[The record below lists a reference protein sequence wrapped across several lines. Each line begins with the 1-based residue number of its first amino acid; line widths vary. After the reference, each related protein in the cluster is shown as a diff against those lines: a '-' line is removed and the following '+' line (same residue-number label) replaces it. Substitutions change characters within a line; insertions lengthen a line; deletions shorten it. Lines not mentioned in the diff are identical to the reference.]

1 MITAPFNFVP
11 VSEEVFFPLWSD
23 NVSHDIPF
31 EDTQSGVLDITITAK
46 SPIFVKDSKDKEQ
59 FCSHNGEY
67 YIPSTSVKGTI
78 RNIVEIMSFSKMS
91 QVDDDTY
98 AVRDLNNS
106 DLYMSQMKPNN
117 ILCGW
122 LKKDGNNFIIEDCGR
137 AGRIKHEEI
146 DNIFKKDFVS
156 KFKSGIFGDKAVD
169 KTAFQ
174 KYVLLESDKLTYD
187 FEHIST
193 SSTGDKRYSYNSSSS
208 LRGTIVLTGQSS
220 GRDENKKKPTGKAYE
235 FIFFEQIKDIKV
247 AKEVMDNFL
256 FAYFDKRETEPKESP
271 DWTFWKKKLSNGEK
285 VPVFFQKD
293 GNQIAHFGLSYLYK
307 LPYKYS
313 IKDGLP
319 PLHSKEKL
327 DLAQTI
333 FGYVNDTQAL
343 KGRVQF
349 SHFKAISAIKKMKT
363 VTEVLGSP
371 RASYY
376 PIYVTQN
383 GDEYKTFMNDDFS
396 IAGWKR
402 YPIHQT
408 NVTKKTDETENEN
421 IGTTFTPLKNGII
434 FKGKLRYHNLKK
446 IELGAIIS
454 ALTFHNTADT
464 FHNIGMAK
472 ALGYGKVKI
481 AIKGLDTI
489 ENYLKAFEVEMASN
503 ISNWAKSEQLLELIS
518 MATPQSNS
526 GNSTLTYMDLEDFA
540 TNKSKTKD
548 FLRNYTALK
557 GIKKCTI
564 KSLVSTEDIEEANQ
578 LKIEQI
584 EIQKQQ
590 KIFDNALSLVLKSD
604 NITLYENF
612 IQKYSDYKDIDKIIA
627 TKEKLQKSQESN
639 KFEKVDTQVKSAWNE
654 LQKKKSNPKQYAK
667 LRDKF
672 IKKWEDKKNNKGS
685 SVVLDFVKKARE

>member
-46 SPIFVKDSKDKEQ
+46 SPIFVRDSEDKEE

-78 RNIVEIMSFSKMS
+78 KNILEIMSFSKMS

-98 AVRDLNNS
+98 AVRDLSSARNF
-106 DLYMSQMKPNN
+106 YMTQMGKN
-117 ILCGW
+117 IFCGW
-122 LKKDGNNFIIEDCGR
+122 LVQKEEEYLIEDCGEV
-137 AGRIKHEEI
+137 GRIRHEEI
-146 DNIFKKDFVS
+146 DRAFKIDFASNFKKVGFEKTSQYKYDILGTTHQTITVGDS
-156 KFKSGIFGDKAVD
+156 YKSTTNA
-169 KTAFQ
+169 
-174 KYVLLESDKLTYD
+174 KY
-187 FEHIST
+187 
-193 SSTGDKRYSYNSSSS
+193 DKRLFHRYEKEGEKAT
-208 LRGTIVLTGQSS
+208 LVVTGQPTPR
-220 GRDENKKKPTGKAYE
+220 GDTGKMGDGKGFE
-235 FIFFEQIKDIKV
+235 FLFFETKKEIKLPQKT
-247 AKEVMDNFL
+247 MDNFL

-271 DWTFWKKKLSNGEK
+271 DWTFWKEKLSNGEK